1 MSWYYAGGGKQIG
14 PVTDAD
20 IDFLVRE
27 GVIQPATLV
36 WREGMGEWQPW
47 SSVASTR
54 ATPSQIPVEP
64 SAAPGQVT
72 CIECRRPVPAEETVR
87 IGDAVVCPACK
98 PRYVQKLREGAA
110 TLMAAEGMRY
120 AGFWIRAAAFIF
132 DYVIITIITL
142 PLGIWFQLRMNRA
155 LQGGQLNWEEFLP
168 QLVLSSAWSTFVAVT
183 YGWLFVGRYAATP
196 GKMILKLKVVT
207 ADGGR
212 VSYLRSLGRQGAHI
226 VSQIPCLIGYLLPL
240 FDDQKRA
247 LHDHICNTRVI
258 HR

>member
-1 MSWYYAGGGKQIG
+1 MSWYYASAGKQIG

-36 WREGMGEWQPW
+36 WREGMADWQPW

-54 ATPSQIPVEP
+54 ATPAQIPVEP
-64 SAAPGQVT
+64 SAAPGMVT
-72 CIECRRPVPAEETVR
+72 CIECRRQVPAVETMR
-87 IGDAVVCPACK
+87 IGEAIVCPDCK
-98 PRYVQKLREGAA
+98 DRYVQKLREGAA
-110 TLMAAEGMRY
+110 LPVAADALRY
-120 AGFWIRAAAFIF
+120 AGFWPRAAAFIL

-142 PLGIWFQLRMNRA
+142 PLGIWFQFRINRA
-155 LQGGQLNWEEFLP
+155 MQGAQLNWEELLQ

-196 GKMILKLKVVT
+196 GKMILKLKVVR

-212 VSYLRSLGRQGAHI
+212 VSYLRSLGRQGGHI
-226 VSQIPCLIGYLLPL
+226 VSQIPCMIGYLLPL